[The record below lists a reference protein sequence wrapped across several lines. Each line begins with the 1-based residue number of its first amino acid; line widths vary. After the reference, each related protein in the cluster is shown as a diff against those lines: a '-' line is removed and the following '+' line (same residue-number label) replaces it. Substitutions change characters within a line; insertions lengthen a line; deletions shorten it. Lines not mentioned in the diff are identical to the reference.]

1 MKVRLLWVVCVLAI
15 CALPL
20 EAQTTLTMVNG
31 WNGATVTAQA
41 QDVSTNGLVVSSQL
55 GYNQSWD
62 TKQPANGNTLI
73 KIWFNNG
80 TTSLA
85 QTPLAVVNVKTAKL
99 EDSGGY
105 MILTLT
111 PVSGLGHK
119 VDEANAFLAAKV
131 PTKEFCLAG
140 KIADYLGKR
149 GFILANGMVVILTG
163 NLSVVPDNGKAACLC
178 GRGLAPGASGD
189 IELFEV
195 KSRCDSTPP
204 PKKK

>member
-1 MKVRLLWVVCVLAI
+1 MKVRLLWIVCVLAI
-15 CALPL
+15 CAFPL
-20 EAQTTLTMVNG
+20 GAQTTLTMIDG
-31 WNGATVTAQA
+31 WNGPTVTAQA
-41 QDVSTNGLVVSSQL
+41 QNITTNSLLLSKQL
-55 GYNQSWD
+55 NYNQSWD
-62 TKQPANGNTLI
+62 TTLPANGNTLI
-73 KIWFNNG
+73 KIWFNDG

-119 VDEANAFLAAKV
+119 VDEANAFLNSKV
-131 PTKEFCLAG
+131 PTKEFCLGG
-140 KIADYLGKR
+140 KVADYLGKR

-178 GRGLAPGASGD
+178 GRGLAPGAAGD

-195 KSRCDSTPP
+195 KGRCDIAPP